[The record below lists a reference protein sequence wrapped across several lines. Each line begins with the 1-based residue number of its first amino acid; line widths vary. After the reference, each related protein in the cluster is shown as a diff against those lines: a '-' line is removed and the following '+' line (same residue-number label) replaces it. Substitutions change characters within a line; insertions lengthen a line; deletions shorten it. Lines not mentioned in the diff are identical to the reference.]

1 LPNSKNSVFE
11 VAVCLRKIQDYLPT
25 LMKTRLSSVLLEIP
39 RLSNLR
45 SLALLLVV
53 GALSATA
60 VPAQQQMSKRYQ
72 AGSKVRI
79 VLRNISGTIT
89 VESWK
94 RDEIKLTAILESPKA
109 NITPRQYGD
118 ELTVDV
124 MADNRGRDIGSVN
137 FKLMVPAN
145 SSVDLETKRG
155 QITVSNIRGESVRA
169 HVSLEGDIE
178 LSGITALEVFAKNS
192 IGNIFFD
199 GEFARGGNYQFQSN
213 KGDITIRIPADSAF
227 NLTAST
233 PTRRISLGQFWNK
246 DFKNLGDGRKITGG
260 VGDGNSLVSVTN
272 FQGSITFM
280 RR

>member
-1 LPNSKNSVFE
+1 
-11 VAVCLRKIQDYLPT
+11 
-25 LMKTRLSSVLLEIP
+25 MKTRLSSVLLEIS

-45 SLALLLVV
+45 SLALLIIV

-60 VPAQQQMSKRYQ
+60 VSAQQQMSKRYQ

-118 ELTVDV
+118 ALTVDV

-137 FKLMVPAN
+137 FKLMVPAH